1 MADSTGRARQ
11 DVIGRK
17 LDDWG
22 QVVPEAFHRI
32 EAAARLEQL
41 ANILADAMDRVAVEE
56 GLINQGDYQVLAV
69 LRLADHRGETRTAVE
84 VARELDMTPAT
95 MVNRVDRLE
104 ALGCVERVPHPL
116 DRRSAHLVITPEGKT
131 CAERMVLRRTEER
144 ERYLSALTDSQRS
157 RLTALLRKLS
167 SAWV

>member
-1 MADSTGRARQ
+1 MADSTGRAN
-11 DVIGRK
+11 DDAIGRK

-41 ANILADAMDRVAVEE
+41 ANILADAMDQVAVGE
-56 GLINQGDYQVLAV
+56 GLINQGDYQVLSV
-69 LRLADHRGETRTAVE
+69 LRLADHRSEARTAIE
-84 VARELDMTPAT
+84 VARQLNMTPAT

-104 ALGCVERVPHPL
+104 RLGWVERVPHPL
-116 DRRSAHLVITPEGKT
+116 DRRSAHLVITPEGKA

-144 ERYLSALTDSQRS
+144 ERYLSALTDSQRT

-167 SAWV
+167 SAWA

>member
-1 MADSTGRARQ
+1 MADSTGRAN
-11 DVIGRK
+11 DDAIGRK

-41 ANILADAMDRVAVEE
+41 ANILADAMDQVAVGE
-56 GLINQGDYQVLAV
+56 GLINQGDYQVLSV
-69 LRLADHRGETRTAVE
+69 LRLADHRGESRTAIK
-84 VARELDMTPAT
+84 VARQLNMTPAT

-104 ALGCVERVPHPL
+104 RLGCVERVPHPL
-116 DRRSAHLVITPEGKT
+116 DRRSAHLVITPEGKA

-144 ERYLSALTDSQRS
+144 ERRLSALTDSQRT

>member
-1 MADSTGRARQ
+1 MTDSTGRAGE
-11 DVIGRK
+11 DAIGRT

-41 ANILADAMDRVAVEE
+41 ANVLADAMDRVAVEE
-56 GLINQGDYQVLAV
+56 SLINQGDYQVLSV
-69 LRLADHRGETRTAVE
+69 LRLAHHRGESRTSVE
-84 VARELDMTPAT
+84 VARQLKMTPAT

-104 ALGCVERVPHPL
+104 RLGYVERVPHPL
-116 DRRSAHLVITPEGKT
+116 DRRAAHLVITPEGKA

-144 ERYLSALTDSQRS
+144 ERYLSALTDSQRT
-157 RLTALLRKLS
+157 RLAALLRRLS
-167 SAWV
+167 SAWM

>member
-1 MADSTGRARQ
+1 MADSTGRAN
-11 DVIGRK
+11 DDAIGRK

-41 ANILADAMDRVAVEE
+41 ANILADAMDQVAVGE
-56 GLINQGDYQVLAV
+56 GLINRSDYQVLSV
-69 LRLADHRGETRTAVE
+69 LRLADHRGESRTAIE
-84 VARELDMTPAT
+84 VARQLNMTPAT

-104 ALGCVERVPHPL
+104 RLGCVERVPHPL

-144 ERYLSALTDSQRS
+144 ERYLSALTDSQRT

-167 SAWV
+167 SAWA

>member
-1 MADSTGRARQ
+1 MADSTGRAN
-11 DVIGRK
+11 DDAIGRK

-41 ANILADAMDRVAVEE
+41 ANILADAMDQVAVGE
-56 GLINQGDYQVLAV
+56 GLINQGDYQVLSV
-69 LRLADHRGETRTAVE
+69 LRLADHRSESRTAIE
-84 VARELDMTPAT
+84 VARQLNMTPAT

-104 ALGCVERVPHPL
+104 RLGWVERVPHPL
-116 DRRSAHLVITPEGKT
+116 DRRSAHLVITPEGKA

-144 ERYLSALTDSQRS
+144 ERRLSALTDSQRT

-167 SAWV
+167 SAWA